1 MKPLIRI
8 ALATFAGLL
17 TLSSIPVAE
26 ARVLV
31 GVRGGQYLDIGDS
44 NDDEPYVG
52 VELIAGITKHIYFN
66 PNVEYVFVE
75 KATVG
80 TGNLDFH
87 LDLPVSEDFH
97 LWAGAGLAVL
107 YVDPDGAPESD
118 TDLGL
123 NLLAGVGF
131 HAGAVIPYA
140 QLKLLVLD
148 DYEELVW
155 AVGIRF

>member
-1 MKPLIRI
+1 MKSLVRV
-8 ALATFAGLL
+8 ALAGFVGVV
-17 TLSSIPVAE
+17 SFSWMQVAE

-31 GVRGGQYLDIGDS
+31 GVRGGQYLDIGESDE
-44 NDDEPYVG
+44 DEPYVG

-75 KATVG
+75 KAKVG

-87 LDLPVSEDFH
+87 LDLPVTEDFH
-97 LWAGAGLAVL
+97 LWAGAGLAVV
-107 YVDPDGAPESD
+107 YTDPDGAPKSD

-131 HAGAVIPYA
+131 HAGTVIPYG

>member
-1 MKPLIRI
+1 M
-8 ALATFAGLL
+8 
-17 TLSSIPVAE
+17 
-26 ARVLV
+26 
-31 GVRGGQYLDIGDS
+31 
-44 NDDEPYVG
+44 
-52 VELIAGITKHIYFN
+52 
-66 PNVEYVFVE
+66 FVE
-75 KATVG
+75 KAKVG

-87 LDLPVSEDFH
+87 VDLPVGDAVH

-131 HAGAVIPYA
+131 QVGAVIPYG